1 VRRCLLCAKYKCGS
15 SQPAAPQK
23 PPRQPKRLFAGFAI
37 PTSTTSEIVHLLEEV
52 FTRQGYPGA
61 IVTDNGSQFPRENP
75 TERRNQ
81 ELKKALRFRLVG
93 RGQNTWD
100 SELSTALFS
109 VRRRRNAAMGM
120 SPSLLLYGRDPAY
133 PGAWDAPGDNE
144 PLTPASERLI
154 EAQRHQELYI
164 QRRFREEDAAVVTF
178 QPRDLVMLRVPAMT
192 PFRPFNCKWTRPH
205 QVTRRIGQS
214 HVYVVKI
221 GETPRRPTP
230 FCASICLKFTTLL
243 GEGTGQ

>member
-1 VRRCLLCAKYKCGS
+1 
-15 SQPAAPQK
+15 
-23 PPRQPKRLFAGFAI
+23 
-37 PTSTTSEIVHLLEEV
+37 
-52 FTRQGYPGA
+52 
-61 IVTDNGSQFPRENP
+61 VTDNGSQFPRENP

-109 VRRRRNAAMGM
+109 GRRRRNAAMGM
-120 SPSLLLYGRDPAY
+120 SPSQLLYGRDFAY

-192 PFRPFNCKWTRPH
+192 PFR
-205 QVTRRIGQS
+205 QS

-230 FCASICLKFTTLL
+230 CCASICLKFTTLL
-243 GEGTGQ
+243 GKGTGQ